1 MCFSTAGIREKFTIP
16 LGRRNTKS
24 RDIPSRHIPREEK
37 KGSVKRSLLGFLGP
51 SSFFFFRF
59 LRFSFSLVHG
69 HHRFVHSERICCAE
83 DDFFL
88 FPLQNSI
95 FTHKNRTFNWETPA
109 EFGSNSISS
118 DCCTNDTTQI
128 LITLD
133 EDDDTLEYCGGNR
146 HYGEFWRSS

>member
-24 RDIPSRHIPREEK
+24 RDIPSRHIPRDKK

-69 HHRFVHSERICCAE
+69 DHRFVHSERICFGRR
-83 DDFFL
+83 FFFY
-88 FPLQNSI
+88 FPSKIRFLLTKTGRLIGKYQLNLDPI
-95 FTHKNRTFNWETPA
+95 
-109 EFGSNSISS
+109 
-118 DCCTNDTTQI
+118 QQYLI
-128 LITLD
+128 LL
-133 EDDDTLEYCGGNR
+133 LC
-146 HYGEFWRSS
+146 

>member
-69 HHRFVHSERICCAE
+69 DHRFVHSERICFAE

-88 FPLQNSI
+88 FSLQNSI
-95 FTHKNRTFNWETPA
+95 FTHKNRTFNWEIPA
-109 EFGSNSISS
+109 EFGSDPTVSHLTAVLVVQRKFPTSWKRMIIYVG
-118 DCCTNDTTQI
+118 I
-128 LITLD
+128 L
-133 EDDDTLEYCGGNR
+133 
-146 HYGEFWRSS
+146 